1 MPLTTGTTLNNR
13 YRIVRLLGQGGF
25 GAVYRVWDLNMECP
39 RALKENL
46 ETSPEAQRQFKLEAQ
61 LLDKLSHPH
70 LPRVIDHFILPGQGQ
85 YLVMD
90 FVEGEDLQQRL
101 ERAGAPLTESEVLP
115 WIEQVCDALSYLHR
129 QNPPVIHRDIKP
141 ANIRITLEGKALLV
155 DFGIA
160 KLYDPHAPTTLGAR
174 AATPGYSPLE
184 QYGRGAHTDAR
195 SDVYALGATL
205 YTLLTGQVP
214 PEAPERVLGEALPP
228 PRQLN
233 PALSPRL
240 EQVILKALAMQ
251 PQDRFQS
258 AAEFKQAL
266 RAAGTQPVQP
276 MSKTRTVLVSSLPPA
291 APTGVQSTVRRIK
304 WGIWGAASAGAL
316 IGLLLI
322 GWALLRIIP
331 PPTPTLE
338 HGSSWV
344 EWTQTALARMNGTM
358 ATQRTQEA
366 EQTTQAAISPT
377 LTPLDT
383 LESLPFITDEHGVRM
398 ALIPAGEFQ
407 MGGNADD
414 SLAECRKFR
423 SDCQRD
429 WFTDEEPV
437 HGVYLD
443 AFYMDI
449 YEVTNAL
456 FAEFL
461 NARGNQ
467 KEGGATWL
475 DAGDE
480 DARIHRAGGRWQA
493 DAGYEDHP
501 AVGVT
506 WYGARAFCEW
516 RGARLPTEAEWEKAA
531 RGGVT
536 GANYPWGD
544 EAPVCE
550 KGAQNGAQFGAC
562 DGETVAVGSFA
573 ANGYGLFDMAGNVWE
588 WVWDWYAADYYGG
601 PRLPNPR
608 GPDSGEGRVVRGGSW
623 RLYGYNLRSAY
634 RYSYPP
640 SYFINSNGF
649 RCARSKGNSQ
659 PNGTHPP
666 IPTTTETAS
675 WKQGKLAYVLK
686 SNVGTSLNVLDLT
699 LDSQPVPIFEDSGR
713 ILAPAWSPDGVNI
726 TFHLLGGDLLMIKA
740 APGLNLEW
748 HNSNCTGA
756 SWSPDGKR
764 LICSSSNNYYL
775 ILSSDSGIEINRVS
789 TSYRLYTLSWSPSV
803 DEFAYAV
810 KDGEITRIERMQLG
824 GNAPTILADAASEN
838 YAPSYSPDGQWI
850 AYQSNKGSSLSEIWV
865 MTREGNNPR
874 RVTFT
879 SPGAWSRAPSW
890 SPDGKWL
897 AYVSNQ
903 VDSAGPDFGEIF
915 LVSLETDDVFQLTFT
930 NGNVYDWR
938 VTWGK

>member
-1 MPLTTGTTLNNR
+1 MPLTTGTVLNNR

-46 ETSPEAQRQFKLEAQ
+46 ETSPEAQRQFKREAQ
-61 LLDKLSHPH
+61 LLDKLIHPH

-90 FVEGEDLQQRL
+90 YVEGEDLQQRL

-115 WIEQVCDALSYLHR
+115 WIQQVCDALSYLHR

-141 ANIRITLEGKALLV
+141 ANIRITPEGKALLV

-214 PEAPERVLGEALPP
+214 PEAPERVLGEALTP
-228 PRQLN
+228 PRRLN

-258 AAEFKQAL
+258 AAEFEQAL
-266 RAAGTQPVQP
+266 REASAVESNSVQP
-276 MSKTRTVLVSSLPPA
+276 LGQGGTVVIPS
-291 APTGVQSTVRRIK
+291 
-304 WGIWGAASAGAL
+304 
-316 IGLLLI
+316 
-322 GWALLRIIP
+322 P
-331 PPTPTLE
+331 PPKPNLPGTRMGIGQMARRKGWFWSAIVAGLFILLYVAAI
-338 HGSSWV
+338 GV
-344 EWTQTALARMNGTM
+344 ELLVEELQHQRAQRTQEAQETMQLARQTEQ
-358 ATQRTQEA
+358 AQRTQEA

-377 LTPLDT
+377 ITPLDA
-383 LESLPFITDEHGVRM
+383 LEPLRFITDEHGVRM
-398 ALIPAGEFQ
+398 ALIPAGDFQ
-407 MGGNADD
+407 MGSENGD
-414 SLAECRKFR
+414 S
-423 SDCQRD
+423 
-429 WFTDEEPV
+429 DERPV
-437 HGVYLD
+437 HTVYLD

-480 DARIHRAGGRWQA
+480 DARIHQAGGRWQA

-501 AVGVT
+501 AVEIT

-531 RGGVT
+531 RGGLS
-536 GANYPWGD
+536 GASYPWGD

-588 WVWDWYAADYYGG
+588 WVWDWYAVDYYGRS
-601 PRLPNPR
+601 RLQNPL

-623 RLYGYNLRSAY
+623 DNNVNGLRSAN
-634 RYSYPP
+634 RGGLGP
-640 SYFINSNGF
+640 SM
-649 RCARSKGNSQ
+649 
-659 PNGTHPP
+659 
-666 IPTTTETAS
+666 PTTTMVSVVRSRHDAENWVA
-675 WKQGKLAYVLK
+675 GM
-686 SNVGTSLNVLDLT
+686 LN
-699 LDSQPVPIFEDSGR
+699 F
-713 ILAPAWSPDGVNI
+713 
-726 TFHLLGGDLLMIKA
+726 
-740 APGLNLEW
+740 
-748 HNSNCTGA
+748 
-756 SWSPDGKR
+756 
-764 LICSSSNNYYL
+764 
-775 ILSSDSGIEINRVS
+775 
-789 TSYRLYTLSWSPSV
+789 
-803 DEFAYAV
+803 
-810 KDGEITRIERMQLG
+810 
-824 GNAPTILADAASEN
+824 
-838 YAPSYSPDGQWI
+838 
-850 AYQSNKGSSLSEIWV
+850 
-865 MTREGNNPR
+865 
-874 RVTFT
+874 
-879 SPGAWSRAPSW
+879 
-890 SPDGKWL
+890 
-897 AYVSNQ
+897 
-903 VDSAGPDFGEIF
+903 
-915 LVSLETDDVFQLTFT
+915 
-930 NGNVYDWR
+930 
-938 VTWGK
+938 